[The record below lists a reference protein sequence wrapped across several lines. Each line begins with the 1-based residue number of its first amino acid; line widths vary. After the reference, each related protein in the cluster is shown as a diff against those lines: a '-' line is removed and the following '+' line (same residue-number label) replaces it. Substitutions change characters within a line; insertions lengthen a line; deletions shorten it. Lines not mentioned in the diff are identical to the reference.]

1 VLRRALFRVYKDAA
15 KLIFGSSLERYYP
28 AHPLHRRLL
37 ASIRPD
43 VTTVRGHEMY
53 LDPVDSLLLSMR
65 GIYEP
70 AETALV
76 QRLVEPGSTV
86 LDIGANIGYY
96 TLQFAELVGASGRV
110 IAYEPDPA
118 NFELLER
125 NTQLNGY
132 LNVTLVQRA
141 ASNTAGILNLHR
153 SITNWGDSRI
163 FDSHDGRSTVEI
175 ASIRLDDHLADLDS
189 VSFIKMDIQGAEGV
203 ALEGMM
209 GLLGRSPQAKIL
221 TEFWPEGLA
230 GCGTSPQ
237 AFLDSITA
245 LGFALYEVGEEPGDL
260 VLTTSQ
266 SLMARRDLAS
276 GSHANL
282 LCSRQPMHLRAS
294 SE

>member
-1 VLRRALFRVYKDAA
+1 
-15 KLIFGSSLERYYP
+15 
-28 AHPLHRRLL
+28 
-37 ASIRPD
+37 
-43 VTTVRGHEMY
+43 MY

-76 QRLVEPGSTV
+76 QQLVGPGSTV

-110 IAYEPDPA
+110 IAFEPDPA
-118 NFELLER
+118 NFELLAR

-175 ASIRLDDHLADLDS
+175 ASLRLDDHLA
-189 VSFIKMDIQGAEGV
+189 
-203 ALEGMM
+203 
-209 GLLGRSPQAKIL
+209 RP
-221 TEFWPEGLA
+221 
-230 GCGTSPQ
+230 
-237 AFLDSITA
+237 
-245 LGFALYEVGEEPGDL
+245 
-260 VLTTSQ
+260 
-266 SLMARRDLAS
+266 
-276 GSHANL
+276 
-282 LCSRQPMHLRAS
+282 
-294 SE
+294 